1 MPERVRFGMVGG
13 DLNAFI
19 GEVHRR
25 AIRFDPRMQLVA
37 GSFSSSSEE
46 KNRLTGEALYLDPDR
61 VYKDYRDMA
70 RKEAQRE
77 DGIQFVSIVTPNVS
91 HYDIAKVFLN
101 EGIHVMCEK
110 PLCSTVAQA
119 EELVKL
125 AREKGLLFGVN
136 YSYTG
141 YVLVKIMREMVAEG
155 KIGKVINV
163 NAEYPQEWLL
173 DDLHPVPGQEL
184 KLSIWRKDPAV
195 AGVSN
200 CVGDIGS
207 HIENLVHYVTG
218 LKIKR
223 LLATTNHFGQPLDLN
238 ANIIVEYENGAN
250 GAYWCSQVA
259 AGTLNSLA
267 IRVYGDEGSLEWQQ
281 EHPDFMR
288 YTPRGEAP
296 RLLTRGNGYLKE
308 KAAQYSQLPT
318 GHPEGL
324 HVAFANIYKNFATA
338 VLKHQAGE
346 NTDDIDF
353 PRVDMGLSGVKFIHA
368 VVESAKKD
376 AGWVTID

>member
-1 MPERVRFGMVGG
+1 MAQQVRYGMVGG

-25 AIRFDPRMQLVA
+25 AIRFDSRIQLVA
-37 GSFSSSSEE
+37 GCFSGSSAE
-46 KNRLTGEALYLDPDR
+46 KNQQTGEALHLDSSR
-61 VYKDYRDMA
+61 VYADYRQMA
-70 RKEAQRE
+70 KAEAQRE
-77 DGIQFVSIVTPNVS
+77 DGIHFVSIVTPNVT
-91 HYDIAKVFLN
+91 HYEIAKAFLN

-119 EELVKL
+119 EELVSL
-125 AREKGLLFGVN
+125 AKEKNLLFGVN

-141 YVLVKIMREMVAEG
+141 YVLAKVMREMVKEG

-184 KLSIWRKDPAV
+184 KLSVWRKDPAV

-259 AGTLNSLA
+259 AGTLNALA
-267 IRVYGDEGSLEWQQ
+267 IRIYGDEGSLEWEQ

-296 RLLTRGNGYLKE
+296 RLMTRGNGYLKE
-308 KAAQYSQLPT
+308 KAAAYSQLPT

-324 HVAFANIYKNFATA
+324 HVAFANLYKNFATA
-338 VLKHQAGE
+338 VLMHQQGE
-346 NTDDIDF
+346 NTDHIDF
-353 PRVDMGLSGVKFIHA
+353 PRVEDGLNGVKFVHA
-368 VVESAKKD
+368 VVQSAAAD
-376 AGWVTID
+376 AKWVKLN